1 MHHASRSTQHA
12 APSMHHAARTMHHT
26 PRSTQHTPRSTH
38 HATHTTLQHPNH
50 GQEVS
55 SSSSLPL
62 LFLCAGRKHPTAQ
75 HPGLEGRLRALGLGC
90 PAERLSRT
98 VYFRPLGQLSLGR
111 EGGRVSLSPV
121 RGQTP
126 SSRVP
131 TAMPH
136 EALGLSKPEVRGES
150 PTVSS
155 EWRPQQT
162 HSGICTTTQSD
173 TRVHRH
179 MAGVTGN
186 LRQCEQES
194 PGRS

>member
-12 APSMHHAARTMHHT
+12 APSMHHAARTMHHA

-126 SSRVP
+126 SSCVP